1 MINSHLSVGDKVR
14 LPVEPTRKAFECTVI
29 YIHPKR
35 WFFRVEYVME
45 LGERIREGYVFHDN
59 RMKAAGIHI

>member
-14 LPVEPTRKAFECTVI
+14 LPVEPTGKVFEGTVI

-35 WFFRVEYVME
+35 WFME
-45 LGERIREGYVFHDN
+45 LGDRIREGYVFHDN
-59 RMKAAGIHI
+59 RVKAAGIHI